1 MVEVPQKAAAV
12 AAVAVY
18 ILLMIM
24 AVYLELLKTQI
35 VELSQFKLELAELV
49 ETLEH
54 PEELQLHLN
63 VNLLQ

>member
-1 MVEVPQKAAAV
+1 MVEVPQKAAVA

-24 AVYLELLKTQI
+24 PLYLELLKTQI

-49 ETLEH
+49 ETLEQ
-54 PEELQLHLN
+54 PDELQLHLN